1 MVVGP
6 TDDLKS
12 VKPRRNAIQRETQ
25 ENENAIQREET
36 TPGNTSSSF
45 LVIYLIFES
54 IYCLRVV
61 RWQMCI
67 TDIVSIF
74 DHVTAYGKNFA
85 VSVKTFKPPKM

>member
-25 ENENAIQREET
+25 ENGNAIQSEET
-36 TPGNTSSSF
+36 TPGNTSSTF
-45 LVIYLIFES
+45 LVVYLIFES

-61 RWQMCI
+61 LDGGC
-67 TDIVSIF
+67 
-74 DHVTAYGKNFA
+74 A
-85 VSVKTFKPPKM
+85 